1 MGLLDSAGLSSPPQH
16 HMRGEGRS
24 GPWRWCWEEKGLPK
38 SLSTLP
44 PPAARPLK
52 RKLRNTPVLGG
63 RNLGEVRAGAGFCK
77 PKFPINP
84 FQALKSVPPPSG
96 TMRLRSWS
104 GRAHRAPLTQINY
117 RGWIRCTRARQT
129 WPKLGQDN
137 AGTSERT
144 GRSAGEWCWGVW
156 SWPVLSMEH
165 GRVKQHSSW
174 SREGWGSCRDW
185 GSCLSTCS
193 FVGFTEAEACH
204 CLGHGYLER
213 AAERVKSCLPKDFQ
227 WWLDFQHQ
235 GSLDCLT
242 SSNFLDTI
250 CSFMS
255 FISALRPFFIDIFQ
269 TSAI

>member
-1 MGLLDSAGLSSPPQH
+1 MGLLDSAGLSSSPQH
-16 HMRGEGRS
+16 HMRGEGRG

-52 RKLRNTPVLGG
+52 RRLRKTPVFGG

-77 PKFPINP
+77 PKSPINP

-96 TMRLRSWS
+96 TKRLRSWW
-104 GRAHRAPLTQINY
+104 GRADRAPLTQIYY

-129 WPKLGQDN
+129 WPKPGQDN

-144 GRSAGEWCWGVW
+144 GRSAGEPCWSVW
-156 SWPVLSMEH
+156 SWQVLSTEH

-174 SREGWGSCRDW
+174 SREGWGSCWDL
-185 GSCLSTCS
+185 GSLHLQLCGVYRGWFLS
-193 FVGFTEAEACH
+193 
-204 CLGHGYLER
+204 
-213 AAERVKSCLPKDFQ
+213 LPGPRLRREGSRKGEELLAQ
-227 WWLDFQHQ
+227 RLDFQHKE
-235 GSLDCLT
+235 SLDCLT
-242 SSNFLDTI
+242 SSNLPDSI
-250 CSFMS
+250 CSFIS
-255 FISALRPFFIDIFQ
+255 FISALIPFFIDIFQ